1 MVFTIKAVTQSEM
14 NYLVKNNILR
24 NTKRGY
30 VNDKGFIVGFY
41 RTRTKRYLEDR
52 YVDRARKGMK

>member
-1 MVFTIKAVTQSEM
+1 MFLIKTVTQSEM
-14 NYLVKNNILR
+14 DYLVKNNILR

-30 VNDKGFIVGFY
+30 VNSNGFVVGFY

-52 YVDRARKGMK
+52 YVDMARKSMK